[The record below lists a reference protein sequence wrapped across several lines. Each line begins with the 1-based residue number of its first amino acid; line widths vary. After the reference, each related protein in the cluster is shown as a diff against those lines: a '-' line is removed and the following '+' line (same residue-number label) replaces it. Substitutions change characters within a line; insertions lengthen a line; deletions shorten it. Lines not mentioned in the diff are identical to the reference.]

1 VFGKKGGSKGL
12 PFFYVR
18 VLPVWIQCTDGESL
32 PGQPGNVYLATTA
45 AFNRPGKVSLAQ
57 QQHHQKKKIIYFLGK
72 FVN

>member
-32 PGQPGNVYLATTA
+32 PGQPG
-45 AFNRPGKVSLAQ
+45 KVLLEKQ
-57 QQHHQKKKIIYFLGK
+57 QRLTVPVKLSWSNSSTIRKKIIYFLGK